1 MKRLVLASLSILLA
15 SFTIV
20 PTAQARNHEL
30 TPFQLVNLARNG
42 YLMDHGIP
50 RFNQLS
56 FAHRN
61 NRISAEDVIQAAID
75 DDRVSAEVL
84 EDQGYV
90 FAVDNFLHD
99 LHSPSNNN

>member
-15 SFTIV
+15 SFTII

-30 TPFQLVNLARNG
+30 TPFQLVSLARNG
-42 YLMDHGIP
+42 YLMDRGIP

-56 FAHRN
+56 TAHRHN
-61 NRISAEDVIQAAID
+61 QISAEDVIQAAIND
-75 DDRVSAEVL
+75 GRVSAEAL
-84 EDQGYV
+84 EDQSYI
-90 FAVDNFLHD
+90 FAVDNFLRD